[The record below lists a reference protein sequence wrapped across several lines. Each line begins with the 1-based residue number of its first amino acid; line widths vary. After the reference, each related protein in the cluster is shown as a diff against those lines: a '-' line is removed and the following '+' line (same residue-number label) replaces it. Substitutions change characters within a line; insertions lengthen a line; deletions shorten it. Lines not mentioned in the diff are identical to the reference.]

1 MTSVSRRIIT
11 FMQTKWEYTVL
22 KLATDFGF
30 FSGTNFDASQLSQ
43 HLNERGAAGWELVSV
58 FDIEKVKGGSKF
70 VLAVMK
76 RPVS

>member
-1 MTSVSRRIIT
+1 
-11 FMQTKWEYTVL
+11 MQTKWEYTVL

-30 FSGTNFDASQLSQ
+30 FSGTNFDAGQLSQ
-43 HLNERGAAGWELVSV
+43 HLNEHGAAGWELVSV

-76 RPVS
+76 RPKD